1 MLDGPKLL
9 MVGACI
15 YLVANVNYT
24 AQFVG
29 QLPFNEQLSPTVII
43 SLMSCTLFL
52 FVCVSLFVC
61 GPHHK
66 GGGGCL

>member
-43 SLMSCTLFL
+43 RLMSCTLFL
-52 FVCVSLFVC
+52 FVCVSLFVVILTTRE
-61 GPHHK
+61 
-66 GGGGCL
+66 GGCL